1 MRTGDRAG
9 ARAVAERYATLFGR
23 GDAATTSGFF
33 IELSHHLLAD
43 DDWLV
48 SEAAALADALGLPVV
63 VTNDV
68 HYARPEDRE
77 LADVLAAIRHGRTLD
92 TLGDL
97 RRADGESYLK
107 SGAELAGLGAA
118 DPASPAGRAWAAGL
132 STAVELAASCSID
145 LGFEQYRFPG
155 FPVPGGETPFSYLSE
170 LCWAGARKR
179 YHPVT
184 SPVVKRLAHELEDH

>member
-1 MRTGDRAG
+1 
-9 ARAVAERYATLFGR
+9 LFGR
-23 GDAATTSGFF
+23 GDGPATSGFF
-33 IELSHHLLAD
+33 IELSHHLRPD

-48 SEAAALADALGLPVV
+48 EEAVGLAEGLGLPVV

-68 HYARPEDRE
+68 HYAKPEDRE

-97 RRADGESYLK
+97 RRPDGEAYLK
-107 SGAELAGLGAA
+107 AGPALAELGRSFDGRTA
-118 DPASPAGRAWAAGL
+118 RAWASGIAT
-132 STAVELAASCSID
+132 SVELAASCSID

-155 FPVPGGETPFSYLSE
+155 FPVPVGETPFSHLSE

-179 YHPVT
+179 YHPMT
-184 SPVVKRLAHELEDH
+184 SEVVKRLAHELDVIERPDSPSSS